1 VMGIFD
7 LSPIEYQ
14 KFLFVLL
21 RVGALIMFIPILGSA
36 QVPGRIKIGFILFV
50 SIAVFPMVRSTPMPD
65 PKGLFE
71 LVICLFSEI
80 TIGVAVGYTA
90 RLMFTAVQIAGTIV
104 DFQMGFG
111 VVNVIDPQTETQ
123 VSITAQFQ
131 NILTILFF
139 LALDAH
145 HIIIGAIV
153 ESFFLINPSE
163 VNFSTF
169 TPEVMLMLFKATFIT
184 AVKIAAPIMAIL
196 FFISVGL
203 GLVARTVPQMNVFI
217 VGFPLQIGVG
227 LLMVGLSMSFFSI
240 LVQGQIEVLP
250 ERFLGIMHAFKS

>member
-1 VMGIFD
+1 MGILD
-7 LSPIEYQ
+7 LNLVEYE
-14 KFLFVLL
+14 KFLFVMF
-21 RVGALIMFIPILGSA
+21 RVGALILFIPILGSG
-36 QVPGRIKIGFILFV
+36 QIPSRIKIGFILFL
-50 SIAVFPMVRSTPMPD
+50 SIAIFPMVHAAPMPS

-71 LVICLFSEI
+71 LVVYLFSEI
-80 TIGVAVGYTA
+80 TIGLAVAYSA
-90 RLMFTAVQIAGTIV
+90 RLLFTAVQVAGTVV

-111 VVNVIDPQTETQ
+111 VVNVIDPQTESQ

-131 NILTILFF
+131 NILAILMF
-139 LALDAH
+139 LAADAH
-145 HIIIGAIV
+145 HLVIGAIV
-153 ESFFLINPSE
+153 ESFFLINPSQI
-163 VNFSTF
+163 NFSTF
-169 TPEVMLMLFKATFIT
+169 TPEIILVLFKATFIT

-240 LVQGQIEVLP
+240 VFQGQIEQLP
-250 ERFLGIMHAFKS
+250 ERFLGVMQSFKV

>member
-1 VMGIFD
+1 MGIFD

-21 RVGALIMFIPILGSA
+21 RVGALIMFFPVLGSG
-36 QVPGRIKIGFILFV
+36 QVPGRIKVGLILFV
-50 SIAVFPMVRSTPMPD
+50 SIAVFPVVRATPMHD

-71 LVICLFSEI
+71 LVVSLFSEI
-80 TIGVAVGYTA
+80 TIGLAVAYTA
-90 RLMFTAVQIAGTIV
+90 RLMFTAVQIAGTVV

-131 NILTILFF
+131 NILAILFF

-153 ESFFLINPSE
+153 ESFFLINPFQI
-163 VNFSTF
+163 NFSTF
-169 TPEVMLMLFKATFIT
+169 TPEIILLLFKATFVT

-227 LLMVGLSMSFFSI
+227 LFMVGLSMSFFSI
-240 LVQGQIEVLP
+240 VVQGQIEQLP
-250 ERFLGIMHAFKS
+250 ERFLGIMQSFKL

>member
-1 VMGIFD
+1 MGIFD

-21 RVGALIMFIPILGSA
+21 RVGALIMFFPIVGSP
-36 QVPGRIKIGFILFV
+36 QVPGRIKVGLILFV
-50 SIAVFPMVRSTPMPD
+50 SIAVFPVVRATPMHD
-65 PKGLFE
+65 PKSLFE
-71 LVICLFSEI
+71 LVVNLFSEI
-80 TIGVAVGYTA
+80 TIGLAVAYSA
-90 RLMFTAVQIAGTIV
+90 RLMFTAVQIAGTVV

-131 NILTILFF
+131 NILAILFF

-153 ESFFLINPSE
+153 ESFFLINPFQI
-163 VNFSTF
+163 NFSTF
-169 TPEVMLMLFKATFIT
+169 TPEIILLLFKATFVT

-240 LVQGQIEVLP
+240 VVQGQIEQLP
-250 ERFLGIMHAFKS
+250 ERFLGIMQSFKS

>member
-1 VMGIFD
+1 MGIFD

-21 RVGALIMFIPILGSA
+21 RVGALIMFFPILGSP
-36 QVPGRIKIGFILFV
+36 QVPGRIKIGLILFV
-50 SIAVFPMVRSTPMPD
+50 SIAVFPIVRATPMHD
-65 PKGLFE
+65 PKSLFE
-71 LVICLFSEI
+71 LVVNLFSEI
-80 TIGVAVGYTA
+80 TIGLAVAYSA
-90 RLMFTAVQIAGTIV
+90 RLMFTAVQIAGTVV

-123 VSITAQFQ
+123 VSVTAQFQ
-131 NILTILFF
+131 NIIAILFF

-153 ESFFLINPSE
+153 ESFFLINPFQI
-163 VNFSTF
+163 NFSTF
-169 TPEVMLMLFKATFIT
+169 TPEIILLLFKATFVT

-227 LLMVGLSMSFFSI
+227 LLMVGLSISFFSI
-240 LVQGQIEVLP
+240 VVQGQIEQLP
-250 ERFLGIMHAFKS
+250 ERFLGIMQSFRS

>member
-1 VMGIFD
+1 MGIFD

-21 RVGALIMFIPILGSA
+21 RVGALIMFFPILGSP
-36 QVPGRIKIGFILFV
+36 QVPGRIKVGLILFV
-50 SIAVFPMVRSTPMPD
+50 SIAVFPVVRATPMHD
-65 PKGLFE
+65 PKSLFE
-71 LVICLFSEI
+71 LVVNLFSEI
-80 TIGVAVGYTA
+80 TIGLAVAYSA
-90 RLMFTAVQIAGTIV
+90 RLMFTAVQIAGTVV

-123 VSITAQFQ
+123 VSVTAQFQ
-131 NILTILFF
+131 NILAILFF

-153 ESFFLINPSE
+153 ESFFLINPFQI
-163 VNFSTF
+163 NFSTF
-169 TPEVMLMLFKATFIT
+169 TPEIILLLFKATFVT

-240 LVQGQIEVLP
+240 VVQGQIEQLP
-250 ERFLGIMHAFKS
+250 ERFLGIMQSFKS

>member
-1 VMGIFD
+1 MGIFD

-21 RVGALIMFIPILGSA
+21 RVGALIMFFPILGSP
-36 QVPGRIKIGFILFV
+36 QVPGRIKVGLIIFV
-50 SIAVFPMVRSTPMPD
+50 SIAVFPVVRATPMHD

-71 LVICLFSEI
+71 LVVSLFSEI
-80 TIGVAVGYTA
+80 TIGLAVAYTA
-90 RLMFTAVQIAGTIV
+90 RLFFTAVQIAGTVV

-123 VSITAQFQ
+123 VSVTAQFQ
-131 NILTILFF
+131 NILAILFF

-153 ESFFLINPSE
+153 ESFFLINPFQI
-163 VNFSTF
+163 NFSTF
-169 TPEVMLMLFKATFIT
+169 TPEIILLLFKATFVT

-227 LLMVGLSMSFFSI
+227 LFMVGLSMSFFSI
-240 LVQGQIEVLP
+240 VVQGQIEQLP
-250 ERFLGIMHAFKS
+250 ERFLGIMQSFKL

>member
-1 VMGIFD
+1 MGIFD

-21 RVGALIMFIPILGSA
+21 RVGALIMFFPIVGSA
-36 QVPGRIKIGFILFV
+36 QVPGRIKIGLILFV
-50 SIAVFPMVRSTPMPD
+50 SIAVFPVVRATPMHD
-65 PKGLFE
+65 PKSLFE
-71 LVICLFSEI
+71 LVVSLFSEI
-80 TIGVAVGYTA
+80 TIGLAVAYTA
-90 RLMFTAVQIAGTIV
+90 RLMFAAVSIAGTVV

-123 VSITAQFQ
+123 VSITTQFQ
-131 NILTILFF
+131 NILAILFF

-145 HIIIGAIV
+145 HLIIGAIV
-153 ESFFLINPSE
+153 ESFFLINPLQI
-163 VNFSTF
+163 NFSTF
-169 TPEVMLMLFKATFIT
+169 TPEIILLLFKATFVT

-240 LVQGQIEVLP
+240 VVQGQIEQLP
-250 ERFLGIMHAFKS
+250 ERFLGIMQSFKS

>member
-1 VMGIFD
+1 MGIFD

-21 RVGALIMFIPILGSA
+21 RVGALIMFFPVLGSG
-36 QVPGRIKIGFILFV
+36 QVPGRIKVGLILFV
-50 SIAVFPMVRSTPMPD
+50 SIAVFPVVRATPMHD
-65 PKGLFE
+65 PKSLFE
-71 LVICLFSEI
+71 LVVNLFSEI
-80 TIGVAVGYTA
+80 TIGLAVAYSA
-90 RLMFTAVQIAGTIV
+90 RLMFTAVQIAGTVV

-131 NILTILFF
+131 NILAILFF

-145 HIIIGAIV
+145 HLIIGAIV
-153 ESFFLINPSE
+153 ESFFLINPFQI
-163 VNFSTF
+163 NFSTF
-169 TPEVMLMLFKATFIT
+169 TPEIILLLFKATFVT

-240 LVQGQIEVLP
+240 VVQGQIEQLP
-250 ERFLGIMHAFKS
+250 ERFLGIMQSFKS

>member
-1 VMGIFD
+1 MGIFD

-21 RVGALIMFIPILGSA
+21 RVGALIMFFPILGSP
-36 QVPGRIKIGFILFV
+36 QVPGRIKIGLILFV
-50 SIAVFPMVRSTPMPD
+50 SIAVFPIVRATPMHD
-65 PKGLFE
+65 PKSLFE
-71 LVICLFSEI
+71 LVVNLFSEI
-80 TIGVAVGYTA
+80 TIGLAVAYSA
-90 RLMFTAVQIAGTIV
+90 RLLFTAVQIAGTVV

-131 NILTILFF
+131 NILAILFF

-153 ESFFLINPSE
+153 ESFFLINPFQI
-163 VNFSTF
+163 NFSTF
-169 TPEVMLMLFKATFIT
+169 TPEIILLLFKATFVT

-227 LLMVGLSMSFFSI
+227 LLMVGLSISFFSI
-240 LVQGQIEVLP
+240 VVQGQIEQLP
-250 ERFLGIMHAFKS
+250 ERFLGIMQSFRS

>member
-1 VMGIFD
+1 MGIFD

-21 RVGALIMFIPILGSA
+21 RVGALIMFFPIVGSG
-36 QVPGRIKIGFILFV
+36 QVPGRIKVGLILFV
-50 SIAVFPMVRSTPMPD
+50 SIAVFPVVRATPMHD
-65 PKGLFE
+65 PKSLFE
-71 LVICLFSEI
+71 LVVNLFSEI
-80 TIGVAVGYTA
+80 TIGLAVAYSA
-90 RLMFTAVQIAGTIV
+90 RLMFTAVQIAGTVV

-131 NILTILFF
+131 NILAILFF

-153 ESFFLINPSE
+153 ESFFLINPFQI
-163 VNFSTF
+163 NFSTF
-169 TPEVMLMLFKATFIT
+169 TPEIILLLFKATFVT

-227 LLMVGLSMSFFSI
+227 LFMVGLSMSFFSI
-240 LVQGQIEVLP
+240 VVQGQIEQLP
-250 ERFLGIMHAFKS
+250 ERFLGIMQSFKS